1 MWLREGHL
9 PSSASDF
16 FLHVIRVI
24 RTLELKKDV
33 KNQTLLYHLTGL
45 YYTPLKPVCF
55 PPLPQPTNLCDV
67 VGESVSSGCLLFL
80 NSTFIPGWHPM
91 CIQMV
96 TLVWTA
102 LSLPATLSKYF
113 LGFLL
118 QSFSWGSDWPLPSQ
132 NLSNDS
138 SNSINLQN
146 NQNNLSSGLG
156 AMLNGLHAFFLLN
169 FVKKKIQKVVLFT
182 DEELQI
188 YGWDLYKLIC

>member
-1 MWLREGHL
+1 MLRIRHYFTIWQVFILYPIETCLL
-9 PSSASDF
+9 PTSA
-16 FLHVIRVI
+16 
-24 RTLELKKDV
+24 
-33 KNQTLLYHLTGL
+33 
-45 YYTPLKPVCF
+45 
-55 PPLPQPTNLCDV
+55 PTNKPLWCGWWV
-67 VGESVSSGCLLFL
+67 CIFRVSGCLLFL
-80 NSTFIPGWHPM
+80 NSTFIPGWYPM

-96 TLVWTA
+96 TLVWIA

-169 FVKKKIQKVVLFT
+169 FVKKNPESGTFHRWRT
-182 DEELQI
+182 P
-188 YGWDLYKLIC
+188 DLWMRFV